1 MMQPDSE
8 YCHRDCTV
16 VCAHSHQRLLSYPL
30 LHAEMNGCLL
40 FYLMALILVCLCEI
54 AIAAVLVSL
63 LADINV
69 NHSGLGQY

>member
-1 MMQPDSE
+1 M
-8 YCHRDCTV
+8 
-16 VCAHSHQRLLSYPL
+16 LLFALILTRGFSPPPL